1 MRPKI
6 WKSKRLLAGMFFFIS
21 LMIGSFIYTI
31 YGDQTIHTSDLLMYD
46 EKGELV
52 GKAPFSPIE
61 KPPFGSDRSGV
72 SLGEKVL
79 DGAKYTLII
88 VFVTVTMQMV
98 ISSIIGLILALF
110 VPGLSAW
117 IRKSFAVFYYIPP
130 IIWVFVFSS
139 PLFTNIELFEGHM
152 IKAVF
157 YQMLVLVIV
166 FLPLLSMY
174 LCEEVRL
181 FLKKDY
187 IISAKVLGASKW
199 HLIRKHVF
207 PYMKRKLVLLFIQQ
221 SSQLMMLL
229 VQMGF
234 FSLIIGGRIASYD
247 SLTDT
252 IKITSL
258 SNEWSGLIGIDRN
271 EIWTAPWIILA
282 PLVMFTLSI
291 LVLNMMRDGIDK
303 QIILENNRGL
313 QYKKST
319 RKTKV
324 NLPKK
329 QVFIK

>member
-1 MRPKI
+1 MTPKV
-6 WKSKRLLAGMFFFIS
+6 WKSKRLWAGIFFFVFLI
-21 LMIGSFIYTI
+21 IGSFLYTI
-31 YGDQTIHTSDLLMYD
+31 YGDQTSNASNLLMYD
-46 EKGELV
+46 DQGELV

-61 KPPFGSDRSGV
+61 KPPFGSDSSGV

-88 VFVTVTMQMV
+88 VFVTVTMQMI
-98 ISSIIGLILALF
+98 ISSIIGLILA
-110 VPGLSAW
+110 VYEPRLSDW
-117 IRKSFAVFYYIPP
+117 IRKCFAVFYYIPP
-130 IIWVFVFSS
+130 IIWVFVFSY
-139 PLFTNIELFEGHM
+139 PLFTNIELFGGNM

-157 YQMLVLVIV
+157 YQMLVLVMV
-166 FLPLLSMY
+166 FLPTFSVY

-181 FLKKDY
+181 FLRKDY

-234 FSLIIGGRIASYD
+234 FSLIIGGSIISYD
-247 SLTDT
+247 MFTDT
-252 IKITSL
+252 TIITSL

-271 EIWTAPWIILA
+271 KIWTAPWIITA
-282 PLVMFTLSI
+282 PMVMFALSI

-303 QIILENNRGL
+303 QVRQETNNGI
-313 QYKKST
+313 QYK
-319 RKTKV
+319 R
-324 NLPKK
+324 LL
-329 QVFIK
+329 QRER

>member
-1 MRPKI
+1 MKPTV
-6 WKSKRLLAGMFFFIS
+6 WKSKRLWAGIFFFIS
-21 LMIGSFIYTI
+21 LLIGSFIYTI
-31 YGDQTIHTSDLLMYD
+31 YGDQTITASDLLMYD
-46 EKGELV
+46 EKGEIV
-52 GKAPFSPIE
+52 GKAPFSPFE
-61 KPPFGSDRSGV
+61 KPPFGSDSSGV

-88 VFVTVTMQMV
+88 VFVTVTMQMF

-110 VPGLSAW
+110 VPGLSTG
-117 IRKSFAVFYYIPP
+117 IRKCFAVFYYIPP
-130 IIWVFVFSS
+130 IIWVFVFSL
-139 PLFTNIELFEGHM
+139 PLFTSIELFEGNM

-157 YQMLVLVIV
+157 YQMLVLVVV
-166 FLPLLSMY
+166 FLPTLSIY

-234 FSLIIGGRIASYD
+234 FSLIIGGRIESYD
-247 SLTDT
+247 SITDT
-252 IKITSL
+252 TKITSL

-313 QYKKST
+313 QYKKPT
-319 RKTKV
+319 RKIKV